1 MNAMSVLRQM
11 VARDP
16 GEPHRA
22 ATQLELFFDLVSVIA
37 LASATAA
44 FHHAISY
51 GHGPDLLL
59 NFCFMIAAIWWP
71 WVNHTWFASASD
83 NDDAVY
89 RIFTIVIMSGYLLF
103 AAGATHILETMDF
116 TYGVIGWF
124 VMRIGMVGLW
134 LRAAAHSPE
143 YRAPAMIYAI
153 GLIIAQALWVV
164 MYFTVTPEN
173 ANFIPICVGIFVV
186 ELMVPVASGLV
197 KGVPFHRHQ
206 VIERYGLLNIIVL
219 GEVLLSISFMFGEL
233 YDGHFDW
240 ALVSAAVAGI
250 VIVFCIWWLY
260 FIEPDHLNSTQAH
273 RVFLWGYG
281 HIAILLAGTLIA
293 AGLGAHMDVLTDHS
307 KIDLASANAYV
318 GAAVAI
324 YVRGLWA
331 IRDHFGGFG
340 RRGVVLPISGLTL
353 IAAASVG
360 AQPWTIAIILMITL
374 GLRIK
379 LQETQ

>member
-1 MNAMSVLRQM
+1 MNTMSVLRQM

-71 WVNHTWFASASD
+71 WVNHTWFASAFD

-116 TYGVIGWF
+116 TYGVIGWI

-197 KGVPFHRHQ
+197 KGIPFHRHQ

-233 YDGHFDW
+233 YDGHFDGPW
-240 ALVSAAVAGI
+240 YLRQWRALSSCSAFGS
-250 VIVFCIWWLY
+250 
-260 FIEPDHLNSTQAH
+260 FISLNQ
-273 RVFLWGYG
+273 
-281 HIAILLAGTLIA
+281 
-293 AGLGAHMDVLTDHS
+293 
-307 KIDLASANAYV
+307 
-318 GAAVAI
+318 
-324 YVRGLWA
+324 
-331 IRDHFGGFG
+331 
-340 RRGVVLPISGLTL
+340 
-353 IAAASVG
+353 
-360 AQPWTIAIILMITL
+360 IT
-374 GLRIK
+374 
-379 LQETQ
+379 